1 MPHCLRKYVEEHEEP
16 TKAAERRH
24 DKIRRICRKHFR
36 LLVRLRKVQSLPEM
50 LAALNTCEGTDI
62 TFAEFRDWRRAEQNR
77 AGNVWAVAHGLS
89 VATFV
94 ATFVLVYAAYKGD
107 GSWGLPTSTLVLSW
121 AVFKLAR
128 WGRRQYLESLSLL
141 TYGYIEGPAK

>member
-1 MPHCLRKYVEEHEEP
+1 MSHCLQNYVEEHEEP

-24 DKIRRICRKHFR
+24 NQIRRICRKNFR

-50 LAALNTCEGTDI
+50 LVALNTCEGTDI

-77 AGNVWAVAHGLS
+77 AGNVWAGAKGLS
-89 VATFV
+89 AALFV
-94 ATFVLVYAAYKGD
+94 ETFVLVYAAYMGD
-107 GSWGLPTSTLVLSW
+107 GSWGLPLSTLVLSW
-121 AVFKLAR
+121 AVLKLAR
-128 WGRRQYLESLSLL
+128 WGNRQYHESLSLL